1 MFKHVISSEAELREL
16 MGAASEGSIK
26 KETTYLTDD
35 CRRFIAS
42 SPFMLIATSGKDGR
56 CDVAPK
62 GDPSGSFVH
71 VLDEKRLVIPDRPGN
86 KRFDGLRNLF
96 ENPQIGL
103 IFLVPGRTETLR
115 VNGRAWITN
124 DPEIL
129 DTMPMQGKRPWF
141 AIGVEVEECFL
152 HCGKA
157 LIRSKLWEPA
167 AWPDLATVPS
177 GAEIYK
183 SSRNDVSETVEE
195 IERGLVESYRTR
207 LY

>member
-1 MFKHVISSEAELREL
+1 MFKSVITSERQLRER
-16 MGAASEGSIK
+16 MGEANEGSIK
-26 KETTYLTDD
+26 KETTFLTDD
-35 CRRFIAS
+35 CRRFIES
-42 SPFMLIATSGKDGR
+42 SPFVLIATSGQDGR

-62 GDPSGSFVH
+62 GDPGGFVR

-115 VNGRAWITN
+115 VNGRAWITD

-129 DTMPMQGKRPWF
+129 DALLKEGKRPWY
-141 AIGVEVEECFL
+141 AIGVEVQECFL

-157 LIRSKLWEPA
+157 LIRSKLWEPG
-167 AWPDLATVPS
+167 AWPDLATVPT
-177 GAEIYK
+177 GAQIYK
-183 SSRNDVSETVEE
+183 SSRNDARETVEE